1 MMYIGTSLGGCLQ
14 SILRGEVSEDQVL
27 MIITRTKCETY
38 EQYVGVI
45 KLYYDEG
52 NQYARNSQRYDF
64 SRFDFETVMKLASK
78 LYNSGK
84 IHQPRL
90 YSEGQYLPITFAF
103 QDLWLEVV
111 PTNTNTSPAVVD
123 AYEKYKMLDSL
134 TQ

>member
-38 EQYVGVI
+38 KQYSGVI

-64 SRFDFETVMKLASK
+64 SRFDFETVMELASK

-84 IHQPRL
+84 IHQPRI
-90 YSEGQYLPITFAF
+90 YSEGEYLPITFAF
-103 QDLWLEVV
+103 RDLWLEVV
-111 PTNTNTSPAVVD
+111 PTNTNSSPAVVE
-123 AYEKYKMLDSL
+123 AYEKYKMLDTL
-134 TQ
+134 TR

>member
-1 MMYIGTSLGGCLQ
+1 
-14 SILRGEVSEDQVL
+14 

-64 SRFDFETVMKLASK
+64 SRFDFETVMELASK
-78 LYNSGK
+78 LYNSGR

-90 YSEGQYLPITFAF
+90 YSEGEYLPITFAF
-103 QDLWLEVV
+103 RDLWLEVV
-111 PTNTNTSPAVVD
+111 PTNTNSSPAVVE
-123 AYEKYKMLDSL
+123 AYEKYKMLDTL
-134 TQ
+134 TR

>member
-45 KLYYDEG
+45 KMYYDEG
-52 NQYARNSQRYDF
+52 NQYSRNSQRYDF
-64 SRFDFETVMKLASK
+64 SRFDFETIMELASK
-78 LYNSGK
+78 LYNSGR

-90 YSEGQYLPITFAF
+90 FSDNVYSVAGE
-103 QDLWLEVV
+103 LWLQVV
-111 PTNTNTSPAVVD
+111 PTNKNSSPAVVD
-123 AYEKYKMLDSL
+123 AYEKYKIVDAL
-134 TQ
+134 TR

>member
-1 MMYIGTSLGGCLQ
+1 MYIGNSLGGCLQ

-38 EQYVGVI
+38 EQYIGVI

-64 SRFDFETVMKLASK
+64 SKFDFETVMELASE
-78 LYNSGK
+78 LYNSGR

-90 YSEGQYLPITFAF
+90 YSESKYLPITLAF
-103 QDLWLEVV
+103 KDLWLEVV
-111 PTNTNTSPAVVD
+111 PTNNNSSPAVVD
-123 AYEKYKMLDSL
+123 AYEKYKMLATL

>member
-38 EQYVGVI
+38 ELYVGVI

-52 NQYARNSQRYDF
+52 NQYSRNSQRYDF
-64 SRFDFETVMKLASK
+64 SRFDFETVMDLASK
-78 LYNSGK
+78 LYNSGR

-90 YSEGQYLPITFAF
+90 FSGNGYFGVGE
-103 QDLWLEVV
+103 LWLQVV
-111 PTNTNTSPAVVD
+111 PTNKNSSPAVVD
-123 AYEKYKMLDSL
+123 AYEKYKIVDAL
-134 TQ
+134 TR

>member
-1 MMYIGTSLGGCLQ
+1 MYIGTSLGGCLQ

-38 EQYVGVI
+38 EQYIGVI

-64 SRFDFETVMKLASK
+64 SRFDFETVSDLASK
-78 LYNSGK
+78 LYNSGR

-90 YSEGQYLPITFAF
+90 YSEGKYLPNAFAF

-123 AYEKYKMLDSL
+123 AYEKYKMLDAL

>member
-1 MMYIGTSLGGCLQ
+1 MIYIGTSLGGCLQ

-64 SRFDFETVMKLASK
+64 SRFDFETVMDLASK
-78 LYNSGK
+78 LYHSGR
-84 IHQPRL
+84 IHQPRN
-90 YSEGQYLPITFAF
+90 YSEYSNYIFSF
-103 QDLWLEVV
+103 RDLWLEVV
-111 PTNTNTSPAVVD
+111 PTNTNSSPAVVE
-123 AYEKYKMLDSL
+123 AYEKYKMLDAL
-134 TQ
+134 TR

>member
-38 EQYVGVI
+38 EQYIGVI
-45 KLYYDEG
+45 KLYHDEG
-52 NQYARNSQRYDF
+52 NQYAKNSQRYDF
-64 SRFDFETVMKLASK
+64 SRFDFETVSDLASK
-78 LYNSGK
+78 LYNSGR

-90 YSEGQYLPITFAF
+90 YSDGEYLPITFAF

-111 PTNTNTSPAVVD
+111 PTNTNSSPAVLD
-123 AYEKYKMLDSL
+123 AYEKYKMLATL